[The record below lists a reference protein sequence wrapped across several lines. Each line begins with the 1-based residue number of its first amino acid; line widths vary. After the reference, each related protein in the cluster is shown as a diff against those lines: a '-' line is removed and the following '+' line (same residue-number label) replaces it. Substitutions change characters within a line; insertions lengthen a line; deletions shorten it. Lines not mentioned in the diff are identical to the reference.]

1 MRKFNCIFSC
11 LMLVC
16 ATTIAQQKA
25 GFFPSDK
32 KATRETIALYKNL
45 QQLKGKAVLFGHQD
59 DLAYGVGWQYEKGRS
74 DVKDVSGEYPAVFG
88 WELGHLE
95 LDSAKSLDQ
104 VPFEKIKEFIKF
116 GYEQGAINTISWHF
130 TNPLNGKSAWDVT
143 PGSVASILPGGSR
156 HDTYVLYLDRL
167 ANFLKDLKGKK
178 GEPIPVLF
186 RPFHELTGN
195 WFWWCQNVCSPDEFI
210 SIWRFTADYLRNK
223 KGIHHLL
230 YVYNTAEFNSREQFL
245 ERYPGDEYV
254 DMVSF
259 DSYQHQNAI
268 TEKGNDF
275 IRQIDSRLKMLD
287 EVAAEKGKLTAFA
300 ETGYE
305 AIPQADWWTKVLLP
319 ALKKYKPGYVLVWRN
334 AGLMKDTGKMHFYAP
349 YKGQVSEDDFKKF
362 FADPDIWFLKKTK
375 AANLYKL
382 KNP

>member
-1 MRKFNCIFSC
+1 
-11 LMLVC
+11 MLFC
-16 ATTIAQQKA
+16 AITTAQHKV
-25 GFFPSDK
+25 GLLPSDK
-32 KATRETIALYKNL
+32 NATRETIALYKNL

-74 DVKDVSGEYPAVFG
+74 DVKEVSGEYPAVFG

-104 VPFEKIKEFIKF
+104 VPFDKIKEFIKF

-130 TNPLNGKSAWDVT
+130 TNPLNGKSAWDIT

-167 ANFLKDLKGKK
+167 ANFLKDLRGKR

-195 WFWWCQNVCSPDEFI
+195 WFWWCQNVCSPEEFI

-223 KGIHHLL
+223 KGINQLL

-245 ERYPGDEYV
+245 ERYPGDDYV
-254 DMVSF
+254 DMISF
-259 DSYQHQNAI
+259 DSYQHLNAI

-275 IRQIDSRLKMLD
+275 IQQITSRLKIL
-287 EVAAEKGKLTAFA
+287 EEIALEKGKLTAFA
-300 ETGYE
+300 ETGFE
-305 AIPQADWWTKVLLP
+305 AIPQSDWWTKVLLP
-319 ALKKYKPGYVLVWRN
+319 ALKTYKPGYVLVWRN
-334 AGLMKDTGKMHFYAP
+334 AGLMKDSGKMHYYAP
-349 YKGQVSEDDFKKF
+349 YKGQVSEDDFRKF
-362 FADPDIWFLKKTK
+362 FNDPDIWFLRKTQT
-375 AANLYKL
+375 ANLYKL